1 MHSRCILYPRPAP
14 AAGVPKPRILC
25 DVLLS
30 ISIPITNMVTIVP
43 GMMCSTKTILVAIV
57 VRVHDVDAV
66 IHVPLFLIGCLASS
80 AREFPKMKRHG
91 RNMGQRSISRVY
103 MAWCSA
109 TYCFREFADRQ
120 TPALPVVRA
129 PDFQEYH
136 TCWLFVGNEG
146 LEKHTETTTWFGVM
160 SGLL

>member
-1 MHSRCILYPRPAP
+1 
-14 AAGVPKPRILC
+14 
-25 DVLLS
+25 
-30 ISIPITNMVTIVP
+30 MVAVVP

-66 IHVPLFLIGCLASS
+66 VQVLLFLIGFLASS
-80 AREFPKMKRHG
+80 VCEFPKKKRHG

-103 MAWCSA
+103 REWCSA
-109 TYCFREFADRQ
+109 TYCFREFADRLI
-120 TPALPVVRA
+120 PALSVVGA

-146 LEKHTETTTWFGVM
+146 LGKDTETTTWFAVVM